1 MSTALP
7 TLRVSAFLYRY
18 HRDVLNRPEPQARAE
33 LERLWP
39 PGGVWATFIGTSGD
53 AALPHRYPAS
63 DGKFTAITGTEAG
76 HRADVAVS
84 GAQPNPPTDRQTR
97 PMRIAI
103 ASDHAAIDLKAEL
116 REYLIELGHQV
127 ADLGP
132 ETADR
137 VDYPDYGYKL
147 ASVVA
152 DGTAERGVA
161 LCGSGIGISI
171 AVNRNPA
178 LRCALVSEPLSAA
191 LAREHND
198 ANAIA
203 MGARLTGI
211 DMAKACLDA
220 FLSTDFGGGRHNG
233 RVEKLSNPVT

>member
-1 MSTALP
+1 
-7 TLRVSAFLYRY
+7 
-18 HRDVLNRPEPQARAE
+18 
-33 LERLWP
+33 
-39 PGGVWATFIGTSGD
+39 
-53 AALPHRYPAS
+53 
-63 DGKFTAITGTEAG
+63 
-76 HRADVAVS
+76 
-84 GAQPNPPTDRQTR
+84 
-97 PMRIAI
+97 MRIAI

-116 REYLIELGHQV
+116 REYLIGLGHEV

-132 ETADR
+132 GTADR

-147 ASVVA
+147 AAVVA

-178 LRCALVSEPLSAA
+178 CRSALVSEPLSAA

-198 ANAIA
+198 ANVIS
-203 MGARLTGI
+203 MGARLIGF

-220 FLSTDFGGGRHNG
+220 FLSTPFGGGRHG
-233 RVEKLSNPVT
+233 PRVDKLSHPPFEGAKA